1 MITYD
6 MNLFASSDHVQKRLV
21 EMVRFLYIADTDNW
35 RIAMHQHEEFCEWE
49 YVVSGRGTYVIDSRI
64 YPIQAGDLILINCGT
79 GHEEKSEP
87 TDPLISWKATC
98 RMGPQGDLPA
108 NVILPSG
115 IEPVIHS
122 GETGREV
129 EECCENIRYELDKK
143 ESGYETMVMLLMER
157 YYLLVTRI
165 IERNGLA
172 MEERSLSLAMQV
184 KQYIDIHY
192 AEKITLDILSEK
204 LHANKYYIS
213 HEMKEEYQIS
223 PIEYLINRRLGE
235 AQNLLNTT
243 ELPISEISK
252 KAGYENVFYF
262 NTLFSKRAGVSP
274 TEFRKRTLRVYSQD
288 N

>member
-35 RIAMHQHEEFCEWE
+35 HIAMHQHEEFCEWE

-108 NVILPSG
+108 HVILPSG

-143 ESGYETMVMLLMER
+143 IRSTRRETQNGFKAE
-157 YYLLVTRI
+157 
-165 IERNGLA
+165 IEKTDVQ
-172 MEERSLSLAMQV
+172 EENPVRTKTIA
-184 KQYIDIHY
+184 
-192 AEKITLDILSEK
+192 
-204 LHANKYYIS
+204 
-213 HEMKEEYQIS
+213 
-223 PIEYLINRRLGE
+223 
-235 AQNLLNTT
+235 
-243 ELPISEISK
+243 
-252 KAGYENVFYF
+252 
-262 NTLFSKRAGVSP
+262 FS
-274 TEFRKRTLRVYSQD
+274 QH
-288 N
+288 